1 MSRLLFVTPRSSQS
15 GHWLLVVLLLATL
28 VVPLA
33 TRHASANQGTAT
45 PVGTPADG
53 TPESQPGNGDT
64 DPDLYAGVAESSRDA
79 IYAETAGTLSRYAV
93 DLAVTP
99 ATDTALTTFAGTVD
113 LLFVNP
119 TDRPLEVA
127 VFRLYANDP
136 RYGDGDI
143 AMRDVEVAGQPRE
156 PALSVAGT
164 VVTVPLGTE
173 LAPGEAIDITYA
185 FEGDVANDPA
195 GSYGMFTYSPGSGT
209 LAPAHWYPILAGI
222 EPTPEQDWKVA
233 PVSVNGDPIYSDTS
247 LYDVAITMPSAWQIA
262 ASGIEV
268 ATQPDG
274 DVVTHEFVTGPSRDF
289 TFVADA
295 SLDRITRQV
304 GEVEV
309 VSWFNPGDVA
319 GAAAVLAAGVE
330 TLEQYQPLI
339 GEYPFA
345 QLDLVEVSVGN
356 GAAGIEFPQLVFIG
370 GSYYDEGPV
379 TPPDTSYLE
388 SLVVH
393 EVIHQWF
400 YALVG
405 NDQYIHGFQDEGL
418 TNFLMTYFYRLQYGE
433 DEFTVS
439 YLSQNEIPYL
449 RFLFSSG
456 DMVADYPT
464 DEYQPASEYVVAAYY
479 KGAVAF
485 NAIRE
490 AIGDDAFFAGV
501 SQYVSDFR
509 FRVATPD
516 DLLAAFEAASGEDLG
531 ALWANWFDAENGAV
545 DFARDDLEA
554 DEQRLGD
561 LLAG

>member
-1 MSRLLFVTPRSSQS
+1 MPVLRHTSPRPGRLR
-15 GHWLLVVLLLATL
+15 HWLLVALLVAL
-28 VVPLA
+28 VFPTA
-33 TRHASANQGTAT
+33 TRPVFATQGTAT

-53 TPESQPGNGDT
+53 TPQGQPGNGDT
-64 DPDLYAGVAESSRDA
+64 DPDLYAGVAERSRDEV
-79 IYAETAGTLSRYAV
+79 YAETAGTLSRYDI

-99 ATDTALTTFAGTVD
+99 ATDTELTTFSGTVD

-119 TDRPLEVA
+119 TDRSLDAA

-143 AMRDVEVAGQPRE
+143 AMRDVEVAGQRE
-156 PALSVAGT
+156 EPDLSVADT

-173 LAPGEAIDITYA
+173 LAPGEAIEISYA
-185 FEGDVANDPA
+185 FDGDVANDPA

-209 LAPAHWYPILAGI
+209 LALAHWYPILAGI
-222 EPTPEQDWKVA
+222 EPTAEQDWKVE
-233 PVSVNGDPIYSDTS
+233 PVSVNGDPIFSDTS
-247 LYDVAITMPSAWQIA
+247 LYDVTITMPSDWQIA

-268 ATQPDG
+268 ATEPD
-274 DVVTHEFVTGPSRDF
+274 DDTVAHEFVTGPSRDF

-295 SLDRITRQV
+295 SLDRISQQV
-304 GEVEV
+304 GEIEV
-309 VSWFNPGDVA
+309 VSWFNPDDEA
-319 GAAAVLAAGVE
+319 GAEAVLAAGVA
-330 TLEQYQPLI
+330 TLERYQPLI
-339 GEYPFA
+339 GAYPFA

-393 EVIHQWF
+393 EVLHQWF
-400 YALVG
+400 YGLVG
-405 NDQYIHGFQDEGL
+405 NDQYAHGFQDEGL
-418 TNFLMTYFYRLQYGE
+418 VNYLMTYFYRLQYGE
-433 DEFTVS
+433 DEFTVC

-449 RFLFSSG
+449 RYLFSGG
-456 DMVADYPT
+456 DMVTDYPS
-464 DEYQPASEYVVAAYY
+464 DAYAPSSEYVVAAYY

-490 AIGDDAFFAGV
+490 AIGDDAFFAGL

-509 FRVATPD
+509 FHVATPD
-516 DLLAAFEAASGEDLG
+516 DLRAAFEAASGEDLG
-531 ALWANWFDAENGAV
+531 DFWTNWFDEEAGAAE
-545 DFARDDLEA
+545 FTPDDLEA
-554 DEQRLGD
+554 DEQRLSD

>member
-1 MSRLLFVTPRSSQS
+1 MPSPHHNSSRS
-15 GHWLLVVLLLATL
+15 GRLVPLLLVALLLVAL
-28 VVPLA
+28 AVPIASPLA
-33 TRHASANQGTAT
+33 SATQGTAT
-45 PVGTPADG
+45 PVGTPASG
-53 TPESQPGNGDT
+53 TPHGQPGNGDT
-64 DPDLYAGVAESSRDA
+64 DPDLYAGVAESSREEV
-79 IYAETAGTLSRYAV
+79 YAETAGTLSRYDI

-99 ATDTALTTFAGTVD
+99 ATDTDLTTFAGTVD

-119 TDRPLEVA
+119 TDRPLDAA

-143 AMRDVEVAGQPRE
+143 AMRDVEVAGQPQA
-156 PALSVAGT
+156 PTLSVADT
-164 VVTVPLGTE
+164 VVTVPLEME
-173 LAPGEAIDITYA
+173 LAPGEAIEITYG
-185 FEGDVANDPA
+185 FDGDVANDPA

-209 LAPAHWYPILAGI
+209 LALAHWYPILAGI
-222 EPTPEQDWKVA
+222 EPTAEQDWKVD

-247 LYDVAITMPSAWQIA
+247 LYDVAITMPTDWQIA
-262 ASGIEV
+262 ASGLEV
-268 ATQPDG
+268 AAEPDG
-274 DVVTHEFVTGPSRDF
+274 DAVAHDFVTGPSRDF

-295 SLDRITRQV
+295 SLERISRQV
-304 GEVEV
+304 GGIEV
-309 VSWFNPGDVA
+309 VSWFNPGDEA
-319 GAAAVLAAGVE
+319 GAEAVLAAGIA

-339 GEYPFA
+339 GAYPFA

-405 NDQYIHGFQDEGL
+405 NDQYAHGFQDEGL
-418 TNFLMTYFYRLQYGE
+418 TNYLMAYFYRLQYGE
-433 DEFTVS
+433 DEFAVC

-449 RFLFSSG
+449 RYLFSGG

-464 DEYQPASEYVVAAYY
+464 DAYAPASEYVVAAYY
-479 KGAVAF
+479 KGAVGF
-485 NAIRE
+485 NAVRE

-501 SQYVSDFR
+501 GQYVSDFR

-516 DLLAAFEAASGEDLG
+516 DLLAAFEAASGGDLG
-531 ALWANWFDAENGAV
+531 DLWANWFDEENGAI
-545 DFARDDLEA
+545 DFTPADLEA
-554 DEQRLGD
+554 DEQRLSD